1 MADTNY
7 LGVELHTSPHFTK
20 GQSVEKIML
29 NVVWALIPIVLF
41 SIFKYGLSAVTVI
54 ATTTLSCLLSE
65 FFVSRVIAK
74 KEQGTAQSS
83 LGDYSAIITGIL
95 LGLTL
100 PPGLPLWMAFVG
112 GIIAIVVGKWT
123 FGGLGQN
130 PFNPA
135 LVSRIILQAAFPVP
149 MTTWYPAWGVNRF
162 TELISSTLTVPFLQP
177 VTDGVTGATVLAV
190 MKFDHIFLDS
200 MAVML
205 LGEPDG
211 SLGEI
216 SPLLILI
223 CGGYLA
229 LRKML
234 DWRIPVAIFA
244 AIVLL
249 SLMFHLLD
257 DARFPPSSFM
267 LLSGGLMLGA
277 VFMATDMVSSP
288 VTPWGVWIYGALIG
302 FLVVIIR
309 LFGGLP
315 EGVAYAIVLANSVV
329 PILNQVTKP
338 RVYGIKTVKG
348 QDSR

>member
-1 MADTNY
+1 
-7 LGVELHTSPHFTK
+7 
-20 GQSVEKIML
+20 ML
-29 NVVWALIPIVLF
+29 NVVWALIPIMLL
-41 SIFKYGLSAVTVI
+41 SIFKYGLSAIAVI
-54 ATTTLSCLLSE
+54 ATTTFSCLVSE
-65 FFVSRVIAK
+65 FFISRVIAK
-74 KEQGTAQSS
+74 KELGEAQSS

-100 PPGLPLWMAFVG
+100 PAAIPLWMAFVG
-112 GIIAIVVGKWT
+112 GVIAIVVGKWT

-149 MTTWYPAWGVNRF
+149 MTTWAPAWQVNRF
-162 TELISSTLTVPFLQP
+162 TELISSTLTAPFMQP
-177 VTDGVTGATVLAV
+177 VSDGVTGATALAV

-200 MAVML
+200 IDVML
-205 LGEPDG
+205 LGEAHG

-244 AIVLL
+244 AIIVL
-249 SLMFHLLD
+249 SLGFHLLD
-257 DARFPPSSFM
+257 EARFPPASFM

-288 VTPWGVWIYGALIG
+288 VTPRGVWIYGGLIG
-302 FLVVIIR
+302 ALVVIIR

-329 PILNQVTKP
+329 PILNRLTKP
-338 RVYGIKTVKG
+338 RVYGIKTV
-348 QDSR
+348 SR

>member
-1 MADTNY
+1 VPDTNY
-7 LGVELHTSPHFTK
+7 LDVELHTSPHFSR
-20 GQSVEKIML
+20 QRSVENIML

-41 SIFKYGLSAVTVI
+41 SIFKYGLSAIAVI

-65 FFVSRVIAK
+65 FVISRIVTK
-74 KEQGTAQSS
+74 NELGTAESS
-83 LGDYSAIITGIL
+83 LGDYSAVITGIL

-112 GIIAIVVGKWT
+112 GVVAIVVGKWT

-135 LVSRIILQAAFPVP
+135 LVSRIILQATFPVP
-149 MTTWYPAWGVNRF
+149 MTTWYPAWSSNRF
-162 TELISSTLTVPFLQP
+162 SELISSTLTTPFMQP

-190 MKFDHIFLDS
+190 MKFEHIFLDS
-200 MAVML
+200 FSVML

-216 SPLLILI
+216 SPLLILL

-234 DWRIPVAIFA
+234 DWRIPAAIFT
-244 AIVLL
+244 AIILFSVF
-249 SLMFHLLD
+249 FHLLD
-257 DARFPPSSFM
+257 DVRFPPSSFM

-288 VTPWGVWIYGALIG
+288 VTPWGVWIYGCLIG

-329 PILNQVTKP
+329 PILNQLTKP
-338 RVYGIKTVKG
+338 KVYGIKTVSG
-348 QDSR
+348 

>member
-1 MADTNY
+1 MADNNY
-7 LGVELHTSPHFTK
+7 LDVELHTSPHFSK
-20 GQSVEKIML
+20 GQSVENIML

-41 SIFKYGLSAVTVI
+41 SIFKYGLSAIAVI
-54 ATTTLSCLLSE
+54 GTTTFSCLVTE
-65 FFVSRVIAK
+65 FIISRRIAR
-74 KEQGTAQSS
+74 KELGEAESS

-100 PPGLPLWMAFVG
+100 PAALPLWMAFVG
-112 GIIAIVVGKWT
+112 GVIAIVVGKWT

-149 MTTWYPAWGVNRF
+149 MTTWYPAWQSSRF
-162 TELISSTLTVPFLQP
+162 TEFISSTLTTPFMAP

-200 MAVML
+200 MDVML
-205 LGEPDG
+205 LGEPHG

-229 LRKML
+229 VRKML
-234 DWRIPVAIFA
+234 DWRISLAIFTA
-244 AIVLL
+244 MILL
-249 SLMFHLLD
+249 SLSFHLLD
-257 DARFPPSSFM
+257 EARFPPASFM
-267 LLSGGLMLGA
+267 LLTGGLMLGA

-288 VTPWGVWIYGALIG
+288 VTPWGVWIYGGLIG

-329 PILNQVTKP
+329 PILNQLTKP
-338 RVYGIKTVKG
+338 RVYGIKTVSG
-348 QDSR
+348 